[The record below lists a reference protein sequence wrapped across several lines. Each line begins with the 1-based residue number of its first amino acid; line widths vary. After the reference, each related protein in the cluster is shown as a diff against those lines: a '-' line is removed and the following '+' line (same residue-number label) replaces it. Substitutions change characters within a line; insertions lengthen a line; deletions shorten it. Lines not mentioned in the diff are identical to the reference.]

1 MKMKTMIDIKQG
13 VNVTSMSEFQ
23 MTDNVS
29 YQVKR
34 RADVK
39 ALKRVLKTYL
49 HKFGFPECLNHIK
62 YYNNFVR
69 INNVNYN
76 GFNKKQITKMIE
88 MMLTKSK
95 IKEEENDEN

>member
-1 MKMKTMIDIKQG
+1 MINIKQR
-13 VNVTSMSEFQ
+13 VNAIGISEFQ
-23 MTDNVS
+23 LIDNVS
-29 YQVKR
+29 YPAKR
-34 RADVK
+34 RADIK

-49 HKFGFPECLNHIK
+49 YKFGFPECLNHIK

-76 GFNKKQITKMIE
+76 GFDKKQITKIIE

-95 IKEEENDEN
+95 IKEEEK

>member
-1 MKMKTMIDIKQG
+1 MLKKEMYTKQG

-23 MTDNVS
+23 LTDNVS
-29 YQVKR
+29 YQAKR
-34 RADVK
+34 RVDVK

-88 MMLTKSK
+88 MMLIKSK

>member
-1 MKMKTMIDIKQG
+1 MLKNKAYTKQG

-49 HKFGFPECLNHIK
+49 HKFGFPECLNHVK
-62 YYNNFVR
+62 CYNNFVR

-76 GFNKKQITKMIE
+76 GFDKKQVTKMIE

>member
-1 MKMKTMIDIKQG
+1 MLKNREYTKQG
-13 VNVTSMSEFQ
+13 VNTIGISEFQ
-23 MTDNVS
+23 MTDNIS
-29 YQVKR
+29 YPAKR

-69 INNVNYN
+69 INGVNYN
-76 GFNKKQITKMIE
+76 GFDKKQVTKMIE
-88 MMLTKSK
+88 MMLIKSE
-95 IKEEENDEN
+95 IKEEEK

>member
-1 MKMKTMIDIKQG
+1 MKITIYTKQG
-13 VNVTSMSEFQ
+13 VNVISMSEFQ
-23 MTDNVS
+23 LTDNVS
-29 YQVKR
+29 YPAKR

-95 IKEEENDEN
+95 IKEDK